1 MDNIWQNQVYKF
13 ILSSPSSKT
22 AEFRKITGKLLLK
35 NGKIEFFLEKF
46 SANNQVFHQH
56 LEYEGTQNFIS
67 EKFPQEFK
75 QLEIYGKEKAY
86 NFRAAK
92 KRIISSSRNHGEN
105 LIAQINQNREK
116 NYILTEGMAIQALVD
131 LGVFTP
137 DFKLIKSKSDKYKQI
152 NRFIEF
158 IADVV
163 ADYKEGDSI
172 KVIDFG
178 CGKSYLTFVVY
189 YYLVFI
195 KKLNAQVL
203 GLDLKADVINKCN
216 NLSKKYHYDN
226 LYFQL
231 GDIGKFNHDGGVD
244 MVITL
249 HACDTATDYALFNA
263 IKWNSKIILS
273 VPCCQHEL
281 NAQFNSESF
290 PLLQKYGIIKERLS
304 ALFTDNIRAELLR
317 SEGYKTDLL
326 EFVDFSHTPKNILI
340 RAVRGKKLN
349 EDKRKVILENI
360 EKLQKRYPNGF
371 KKEQSINRK

>member
-1 MDNIWQNQVYKF
+1 
-13 ILSSPSSKT
+13 
-22 AEFRKITGKLLLK
+22 
-35 NGKIEFFLEKF
+35 
-46 SANNQVFHQH
+46 
-56 LEYEGTQNFIS
+56 
-67 EKFPQEFK
+67 
-75 QLEIYGKEKAY
+75 
-86 NFRAAK
+86 
-92 KRIISSSRNHGEN
+92 
-105 LIAQINQNREK
+105 
-116 NYILTEGMAIQALVD
+116 MAIHALVD
-131 LGVFTP
+131 LGVFTA

-158 IADVV
+158 VADAV
-163 ADYKEGDSI
+163 ADYREGDSI

-195 KKLNAQVL
+195 KKLNARVL

-216 NLSKKYHYDN
+216 NLAKKYNYDK
-226 LYFQL
+226 LQFQL
-231 GDIGKFNHDGGVD
+231 GDIGQFNHDGGVD

-263 IKWNSKIILS
+263 IKWGSRIILS

-281 NAQFNSESF
+281 NAQFDSENF

-340 RAVRGKKLN
+340 RAVKGKKLEEN
-349 EDKRKVILENI
+349 KRKEILENI
-360 EKLQKRYPNGF
+360 EKLQKEFKFNQKLYTLLQDKNGE
-371 KKEQSINRK
+371 K